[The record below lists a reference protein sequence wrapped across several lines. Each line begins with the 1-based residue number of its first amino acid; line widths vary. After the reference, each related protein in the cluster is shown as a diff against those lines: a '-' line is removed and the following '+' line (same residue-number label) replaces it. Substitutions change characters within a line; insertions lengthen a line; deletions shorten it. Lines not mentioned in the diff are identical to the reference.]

1 MYKDI
6 LTKNQRELLSL
17 ISTFSKNFY
26 LVGGTAIALYLGHRQ
41 SIDFDLFTS
50 SDIKSRSIKT
60 TIEKNRFSIQKV
72 LYEDSIQLHLIVNS
86 VKLTFYSYP
95 YNIVAENDFDTI
107 IKMPTLLDLA
117 AMKAFA
123 LGRRAKWKD
132 YVDLYFILKQRFTL
146 DEISDRA
153 TQLFS
158 KFFNKK
164 QFCEQLS
171 YFEDID
177 YTEDIVLTSKDIK
190 MNQIKAFLMKI
201 STENF

>member
-177 YTEDIVLTSKDIK
+177 YTEDIVLTRKKIK
-190 MNQIKAFLMKI
+190 MNQIKTFLVNI
-201 STENF
+201 STASF

>member
-41 SIDFDLFTS
+41 SIDFDLFTR
-50 SDIKSRSIKT
+50 SDIKNRGIKEK
-60 TIEKNRFSIQKV
+60 IKKNRFSIQKV

>member
-41 SIDFDLFTS
+41 SIDFDLFTR
-50 SDIKSRSIKT
+50 SDIKNRGIKEK
-60 TIEKNRFSIQKV
+60 IKKNRFSIQKV
-72 LYEDSIQLHLIVNS
+72 LYEDFIQLHLIVNS

-177 YTEDIVLTSKDIK
+177 YTEDIVLTRKKIK
-190 MNQIKAFLMKI
+190 MNQIKTFLVNI
-201 STENF
+201 STASF